1 MTKAILVFDLDGT
14 LADTAPD
21 LLESLNHCLA
31 LDGVEPADDFGFRS
45 YVGNGARAMIER
57 AFAARQ
63 RPLAVP
69 RLDAL
74 QAEFLQHY
82 VRAMPGKSRL
92 YPGVEKVLR
101 HHRAKGRL
109 LAVCTNKTEPMSVR
123 LLEGLG
129 VASLFSAICG
139 SDTFAFRK
147 PDPRHLFETIKMAGG
162 DPGSAVMF
170 GDSRTDIDTAKAAG
184 IPVIAVDFGY
194 SDRPVREFEPTHVIS
209 HYDEATPALV
219 ERMLRVN
226 STDKSP

>member
-1 MTKAILVFDLDGT
+1 MTKPILVFDLDGT

-31 LDGVEPADDFGFRS
+31 LDNVEPADASGFRS

-63 RPLAVP
+63 RPLSVP

-74 QAEFLQHY
+74 QAEFFQHY
-82 VRAMPGKSRL
+82 VKGMPGRSRL
-92 YPGVEKVLR
+92 YPGVEAVLR
-101 HHRAKGRL
+101 RHHAEGEV

-129 VASLFSAICG
+129 VANLFSAICG

-147 PDPRHLFETIKMAGG
+147 PDPRHLFETIKLAGG
-162 DPGSAVMF
+162 DPERAVMF
-170 GDSRTDIDTAKAAG
+170 GDLRTDIDTAKAAG

-194 SDRPVREFEPTHVIS
+194 SDRPVREFDPTHIVS
-209 HYDEATPALV
+209 HYDEVTPVLV
-219 ERMLRVN
+219 AKMLSVN
-226 STDKSP
+226 SKDRSR